1 MNKVLISGSVLVVVI
16 VYVIYVVYYSKRESF
31 FVAYNNFDVPINKQD
46 SLNESDIRYLN
57 SVFDEYNT
65 SNFPDIFNQY
75 TKYTNSKFDLQTV
88 FSKAITDKLNDIFS
102 KQDKYKGDKI
112 KVVGD
117 IYDLYWKDV
126 NKDRD
131 YIFKINITDES
142 KKWTR
147 SFKIYLIVKNT
158 GDINIKTIS
167 LEESSEYLSVG
178 GIEKDDYKNY
188 YMIQNTLHLMDP
200 YLTSRKDM
208 IISDKMK
215 YDFKKILLAKL
226 KTKI

>member
-1 MNKVLISGSVLVVVI
+1 MNKVLISAFILVVI
-16 VYVIYVVYYSKRESF
+16 VYVVYVLYYSQLESF
-31 FVAYNNFDVPINKQD
+31 FVAYNNSDVPINKQD
-46 SLNESDIRYLN
+46 SLDESDIHYLN
-57 SVFDEYNT
+57 SVFDDYNT

-75 TKYTNSKFDLQTV
+75 TKYSNSKFDLQTV
-88 FSKAITDKLNDIFS
+88 FNKAVTDKLNDIFS
-102 KQDKYKGDKI
+102 KQDKYRGDKI

-117 IYDLYWKDV
+117 IYDLYWKNI
-126 NKDRD
+126 NKDEH
-131 YIFKINITDES
+131 YIFKINITNES
-142 KKWTR
+142 KRWTR
-147 SFKIYLIVKNT
+147 SFKIYLIVNT

-167 LEESSEYLSVG
+167 LEESSMYLSVG

-188 YMIQNTLHLMDP
+188 YTIQNTLYLMDP

-215 YDFKKILLAKL
+215 YNFEKILQAKS